1 MPLVFPRTGRPAKI
15 VGRTPVR
22 WIFRNLRV
30 PLQRLLPT
38 GLNRPIFAYF
48 CGGVSLAASARF
60 GETAGKATEKG
71 AWGVLSKAAAE
82 HLQNVL
88 GFL

>member
-1 MPLVFPRTGRPAKI
+1 MLRP
-15 VGRTPVR
+15 TD
-22 WIFRNLRV
+22 NLTE
-30 PLQRLLPT
+30 RLAGLKRLYVQVKLPPT

-71 AWGVLSKAAAE
+71 AWGVLGKAAAE

-88 GFL
+88 GGL

>member
-1 MPLVFPRTGRPAKI
+1 LWGGPLFDGFSETYACRFSVYFP
-15 VGRTPVR
+15 
-22 WIFRNLRV
+22 
-30 PLQRLLPT
+30 PT

-71 AWGVLSKAAAE
+71 AWGVLGKAASE

-88 GFL
+88 GGL